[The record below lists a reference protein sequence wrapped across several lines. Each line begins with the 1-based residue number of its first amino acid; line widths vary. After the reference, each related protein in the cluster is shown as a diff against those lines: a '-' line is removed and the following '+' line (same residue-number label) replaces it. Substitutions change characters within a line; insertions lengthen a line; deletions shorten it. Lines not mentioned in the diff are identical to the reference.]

1 MANLEKNTWCR
12 ADGEVNQRDSCS
24 RAGPYSST
32 YKSELA
38 LSNRFA
44 TPESRL
50 LAPESLFTLQTA
62 GVSARLSGPTPHAEV
77 ASQAGVVVPPE
88 PLLKVEYGYISY

>member
-1 MANLEKNTWCR
+1 MQPGR
-12 ADGEVNQRDSCS
+12 ALFIKLQERINIVKPVCDPFS
-24 RAGPYSST
+24 A
-32 YKSELA
+32 
-38 LSNRFA
+38 
-44 TPESRL
+44 
-50 LAPESLFTLQTA
+50 FTLQSV